1 MLKYFLTDHPLAT
14 KFMLVIRHNVY
25 LICIVTFLF
34 INMQNTFLGLRVA
47 LRIIFL
53 YQGSEYARKRVHP
66 DLYTNENMLALSGLI
81 VSTFFVFMLGMFLV
95 WFIDN
100 MNLSTSLYSREARRI
115 RKSVRAEI
123 KHLENQKL
131 MLDALGHERRAKQQA
146 LEMIS
151 DLKAMTLDMEEVILR
166 YQHTSIAL
174 NPEIKKRAKLSKED
188 TTFRDLF
195 DFDAAGRGDSS
206 KAQKQ
211 NRRVI
216 KFKPKF

>member
-1 MLKYFLTDHPLAT
+1 
-14 KFMLVIRHNVY
+14 MLVIRQNIY
-25 LICIVTFLF
+25 LFCFFIFFGLNGKDGFLSF
-34 INMQNTFLGLRVA
+34 KVA
-47 LRIIFL
+47 GSLFYYTQISESRRRKL
-53 YQGSEYARKRVHP
+53 YP
-66 DLYTNENMLALSGLI
+66 DLFDFENIAALSGLI
-81 VSTFFVFMLGMFLV
+81 ISAVLTILVGVFLF

-100 MNLSTSLYSREARRI
+100 LGLRKELMSREARRI
-115 RKSVRAEI
+115 RKLVRAEI

-131 MLDALGHERRAKQQA
+131 MVEALGHERRAKQQA

-188 TTFRDLF
+188 KTFRDLF

-211 NRRVI
+211 KGRVI

>member
-1 MLKYFLTDHPLAT
+1 
-14 KFMLVIRHNVY
+14 MLVIRQNIY
-25 LICIVTFLF
+25 LFCFFIFFGLNGKDGFLSF
-34 INMQNTFLGLRVA
+34 KVA
-47 LRIIFL
+47 GSLFYYTQISESRRRKL
-53 YQGSEYARKRVHP
+53 YP
-66 DLYTNENMLALSGLI
+66 DLFDFENIAALSGLI
-81 VSTFFVFMLGMFLV
+81 ISAVLAILVGVFLF
-95 WFIDN
+95 WFI
-100 MNLSTSLYSREARRI
+100 
-115 RKSVRAEI
+115 
-123 KHLENQKL
+123 
-131 MLDALGHERRAKQQA
+131 DALGHERRAKQQA

-188 TTFRDLF
+188 KTFRDLF

-211 NRRVI
+211 KSRVI